1 MTEYLGEQLRITSHE
16 SRVAPSTFS
25 IAAADLDAGEFGVA
39 VASKFLAVG
48 AGVPWAQAGAGAIA
62 TQAVAH
68 LRYCPS
74 GVAPLAEGQPAA
86 DIAHPLRVS
95 LGARP

>member
-39 VASKFLAVG
+39 VPSKFLAVG
-48 AGVPWAQAGAGAIA
+48 AVVPWAQAGPGAIA
-62 TQAVAH
+62 TQAWAN
-68 LRYCPS
+68 LSYGPS
-74 GVAPLAEGQPAA
+74 GLALLAERNPPENVVHRAGG
-86 DIAHPLRVS
+86 LTGGR
-95 LGARP
+95 R